1 MFHQREEER
10 DVFRRDALFVERQ
23 DEIAGGG
30 VDEEVRILHP
40 LGDPLVG
47 QELAEI
53 VVRQEIGQVFRRN
66 VGIDGHDAP
75 FWRISP

>member
-1 MFHQREEER
+1 MFHQRQEER
-10 DVFRRDALFVERQ
+10 DVFRRDPLFIERQ
-23 DEIAGGG
+23 DEIAGSG
-30 VDEEVRILHP
+30 VDEKVRVLDA

-47 QELAEI
+47 EELAQI
-53 VVRQEIGQVFRRN
+53 VIRQEIGQVFRRN